1 MKSFEMNLTKDHL
14 DKIKESCKKHSVDKL
29 YVFGSVLTHSF
40 TPESDI
46 DFLVRFDAI
55 SLAKYFDNYLD
66 LKEDL
71 ASILKREIDL
81 VEEQTLKNSVLIES
95 IRGNQRL
102 IYG

>member
-1 MKSFEMNLTKDHL
+1 MHLTKNHL
-14 DKIKESCKKHSVDKL
+14 DKIKESCKKHRVDKL
-29 YVFGSVLTHSF
+29 YVFGSVLTNSF
-40 TPESDI
+40 SPESDV
-46 DFLVRFDAI
+46 DFLVRFGTI

-71 ASILKREIDL
+71 GSILKREIDL